1 MSVGDSLRASIDQGL
16 SHSRYGIVIL
26 SEIYFKKFW
35 TGKELNGLFA
45 KQEEGNKVILPVWHN
60 ISKDTVKQYSPILA
74 DMLALKTA
82 DFTIEELADEFIKLI

>member
-1 MSVGDSLRASIDQGL
+1 MGL
-16 SHSRYGIVIL
+16 AVAPATWY
-26 SEIYFKKFW
+26 
-35 TGKELNGLFA
+35 
-45 KQEEGNKVILPVWHN
+45 N

>member
-1 MSVGDSLRASIDQGL
+1 M
-16 SHSRYGIVIL
+16 
-26 SEIYFKKFW
+26 
-35 TGKELNGLFA
+35 
-45 KQEEGNKVILPVWHN
+45 ILPIWHN